1 MTTYSEKNSLSLLTG
16 AYDPDSDPIS
26 VHRINGVIIS
36 TWPHIVSLTTG
47 SVSVTED
54 GEVTYDDGGST
65 AGHPADGASA
75 ANGSFTFTLW
85 DGVSESPS
93 YTCTIQLNGAGAGDT
108 VAPTPT
114 SMLPARTST
123 DQDNITQIAL
133 TYSEPIQFASS
144 GNVDIWNDTTDTLI
158 ERFVIGTDE
167 GSGAGTMDIANA
179 TLNVR
184 PSAALPSLTQV
195 SLRVDPNAIEDIAGN
210 PHAMGTIGGWWR
222 FTTANTV
229 GGDTT
234 PPVIISMSP
243 ADGSSGAAINANVS
257 LNFNEAVAFGASGT
271 ITLRN
276 VTDNATIETFNV
288 ATDQGTGAGQVS
300 ISGTVLTIRPTA
312 DFANAKEISVRL
324 SAGAVEDIA
333 GNVHAGVSNDIWNF
347 TTAQAGGP
355 VSSYQFGSDTP
366 AGQAGIPCSSFTAD
380 AAGHFARTGGKIV
393 VTSAGAGAKLNQGPY
408 AVTIDGQAETI
419 AVVSKGIHVSSEAE
433 FNAAV
438 NTAKASPNADWK
450 IIGRPGTTITT
461 DNKTFTNIRMNGTFS
476 DPNANGYAIVPRAQ
490 YNWNGQA
497 TISGGSLTMT
507 CDNPGDMVFT
517 GRLRFNG
524 CDKIIMD
531 GPTLRYVTTQP
542 GYDLGDGSGFQNQ
555 GPQKVYQISIDSLNQ
570 GAGDYIFRNMT
581 MGGYA
586 AGVESCFFPSVLIC
600 NGNGAGHCVVEDCL
614 VDGFFIG
621 FDMSRT
627 RRGVRRRNWY
637 RRRIVD
643 LDRIYYTRA
652 NVTGSNTTPSY
663 QESTMNTD
671 TDPVG
676 MYPGDGGVYAQGAH
690 ADWLQIARQWGSAPA
705 HLFWGRNVTVHDTDG
720 SDRTAEIQSVFSAGN
735 PLGLPNVGS
744 TSFSNWATQP
754 QGLHSGKTGIKVT
767 GEFYENVI
775 VSTALNA
782 FTVAGLETDMTRNMI
797 IEGRNLRP
805 HPPSAKNGLRMYI
818 SIGPQAPVTW
828 ADNIFP
834 RIQGAGTNVFNNIDL
849 STSVNLDEKAS
860 AAQQNSHPANF
871 PGPFTSSVD
880 GHIFQLDTSSP
891 AALRAD
897 LAAKLTPKPG
907 SMSAGKGPYG

>member
-1 MTTYSEKNSLSLLTG
+1 MKAAVLTANDTPLETRDDIEIAPPGPGEARVRIVASGVCHSDLSVLNGTIPLPTPIVLGHEG
-16 AYDPDSDPIS
+16 AGVVEEIGEGVS
-26 VHRINGVIIS
+26 RIAVGDHVVLS
-36 TWPHIVSLTTG
+36 FVPAC
-47 SVSVTED
+47 
-54 GEVTYDDGGST
+54 GECYTCKHDQAYLCEQ
-65 AGHPADGASA
+65 SA
-75 ANGSFTFTLW
+75 AQAAAGLLDGTTRLTSQGAPLHQMACLGTFGTHAIVPEISMVKIPEDVPL
-85 DGVSESPS
+85 DIASLIGCGVS
-93 YTCTIQLNGAGAGDT
+93 TG
-108 VAPTPT
+108 V
-114 SMLPARTST
+114 
-123 DQDNITQIAL
+123 
-133 TYSEPIQFASS
+133 
-144 GNVDIWNDTTDTLI
+144 
-158 ERFVIGTDE
+158 
-167 GSGAGTMDIANA
+167 
-179 TLNVR
+179 
-184 PSAALPSLTQV
+184 
-195 SLRVDPNAIEDIAGN
+195 
-210 PHAMGTIGGWWR
+210 
-222 FTTANTV
+222 
-229 GGDTT
+229 
-234 PPVIISMSP
+234 
-243 ADGSSGAAINANVS
+243 GAAI
-257 LNFNEAVAFGASGT
+257 
-271 ITLRN
+271 
-276 VTDNATIETFNV
+276 
-288 ATDQGTGAGQVS
+288 
-300 ISGTVLTIRPTA
+300 
-312 DFANAKEISVRL
+312 
-324 SAGAVEDIA
+324 
-333 GNVHAGVSNDIWNF
+333 
-347 TTAQAGGP
+347 
-355 VSSYQFGSDTP
+355 
-366 AGQAGIPCSSFTAD
+366 
-380 AAGHFARTGGKIV
+380 
-393 VTSAGAGAKLNQGPY
+393 
-408 AVTIDGQAETI
+408 
-419 AVVSKGIHVSSEAE
+419 
-433 FNAAV
+433 

-461 DNKTFTNIRMNGTFS
+461 DNKSFSNIRMNGTFS

-490 YNWNGQA
+490 YDWNGQA

-542 GYDLGDGSGFQNQ
+542 GYDLGDGSGYQNQ

-586 AGVESCFFPSVLIC
+586 AGVESCFFPSVLIT

-690 ADWLQIARQWGSAPA
+690 ADWLQIARQWGTAPA
-705 HLFWGRNVTVHDTDG
+705 HLFWGRNVTVHDTNG
-720 SDRTAEIQSVFSAGN
+720 SDRTAEIQSVFTAGN

-767 GEFYENVI
+767 GEFYENVM

-797 IEGRNLRP
+797 VEGRNLRP
-805 HPPSAKNGLRMYI
+805 HPPSAKNGLRMYV

-834 RIQGAGTNVFNNIDL
+834 RIQGAGTNVFNNISM
-849 STSVNLDEKAS
+849 STSVHLDEKAS
-860 AAQQNSHPANF
+860 GAQANSHPANF

-897 LAAKLTPKPG
+897 LAAKFTPKPG